1 MNLLARPESYGGV
14 HEIFFRKIFFS
25 WFYSRYQNV
34 PISHK
39 KICLQIFP
47 NTKGLATIRLQN
59 RALSPPKSAL
69 FCSFIMD
76 LPLVLGNFWVVIFF
90 CLSSTFWYL
99 DQFLKIKMMNF
110 PCWYGSPLWIIT
122 NLDWNFF
129 FWNIQNLV
137 SNNKMYLFNWLK
149 APKKITCSLG
159 KKFHNCC
166 LE

>member
-14 HEIFFRKIFFS
+14 HEIFFRKKIFS

-76 LPLVLGNFWVVIFF
+76 LPLVLGNFWGVIFLF
-90 CLSSTFWYL
+90 EWYIL
-99 DQFLKIKMMNF
+99 IFGSIFEIKDDEISMFVRVPPMDYHQFGLKN
-110 PCWYGSPLWIIT
+110 
-122 NLDWNFF
+122 F

>member
-1 MNLLARPESYGGV
+1 MGFFFYDLSVHFDYWNKFKKKNFFLKKFRIPPHMNLFARPNSYGGV
-14 HEIFFRKIFFS
+14 HEIFFRKKIFS

-99 DQFLKIKMMNF
+99 DQFLKSKMMNF
-110 PCWYGSPLWIIT
+110 PCL
-122 NLDWNFF
+122 
-129 FWNIQNLV
+129 
-137 SNNKMYLFNWLK
+137 
-149 APKKITCSLG
+149 
-159 KKFHNCC
+159 
-166 LE
+166 